1 MTDIRFYHL
10 QQKKLEQALPEILAK
25 ALERRHR
32 VAVKAGSR
40 ERLEA
45 LNGILW
51 AYDPESFLPHG
62 MARDGHE
69 AEQPVWLST
78 EDDNPNQATVLVL
91 VDGAASAAVEK
102 FDLCCEIFD
111 GNDPA
116 VVLAARERWKDY
128 KDKGFSL
135 TYFQQ
140 DDAGKWQK
148 K

>member
-25 ALERRHR
+25 ALERGHR
-32 VAVKAGSR
+32 VVVKADSA

-91 VDGAASAAVEK
+91 VDGATSAAVEK